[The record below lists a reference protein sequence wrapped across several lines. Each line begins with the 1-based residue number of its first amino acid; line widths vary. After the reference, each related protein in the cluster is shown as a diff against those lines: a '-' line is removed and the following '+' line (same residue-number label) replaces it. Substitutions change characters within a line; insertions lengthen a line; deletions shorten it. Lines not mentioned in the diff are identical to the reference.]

1 VNGRCRKGWSEVM
14 TNYFLGVDIGNTKSH
29 ALISDEQGNVLGFS
43 KAGCGNHEI
52 IGYELF
58 ADLIQLL
65 VGDALTSA
73 GISSQA
79 VKAAGFGIAG
89 YDWPSQYEALYKGIQ
104 LIDLGGPLAM
114 VNDTVIG
121 LVAGAPQGWG
131 IGLVAG
137 TGSNCWGMDQKGRF
151 GRMTGLTHL
160 MDEGGG
166 AGSLVLWA
174 VQAIGRAWTMRGP
187 STKLTDIFLA
197 HYGEAEVIHLLE
209 RLGNQGEQIDASL
222 APLVIETAHKGDTVA
237 LEIIQRAAESLSS
250 LCVGVARQ
258 LDLIGQEVDVV
269 LIGSVFKA
277 GRIFID
283 PLNKY
288 IHAEMPLA
296 TLNRLDCPPVV
307 GGVLLAM
314 KEAGY
319 QPKPDT
325 IMKLKKVTLD
335 RVALL
340 DPSG

>member
-1 VNGRCRKGWSEVM
+1 M
-14 TNYFLGVDIGNTKSH
+14 TDYFLGVDIGNTKSH
-29 ALISDEQGNVLGFS
+29 ALIADEQGNVLGFG

-58 ADLIQLL
+58 AELIQLL
-65 VGDALTSA
+65 VGEALTSA

-79 VKAAGFGIAG
+79 VKGAGFGIAG
-89 YDWPSQYEALYKGIQ
+89 YDWPTQYEELYKGIQ
-104 LIDLGGPLAM
+104 MLHLGGPAVM
-114 VNDTVIG
+114 VNDAVIG

-137 TGSNCWGMDQKGRF
+137 TGSNCWGMDQKGCF
-151 GRMTGLTHL
+151 GRMTGLSHL

-166 AGSLVLWA
+166 ASSLVLWA
-174 VQAIGRAWTMRGP
+174 VQAIGRAWTKRGP
-187 STKLTDIFLA
+187 CTMLTDIFLE
-197 HYGEAEVIHLLE
+197 HYGETEVIRLLE

-237 LEIIQRAAESLSS
+237 LEIIQRATESLSS

-258 LDLIGQEVDVV
+258 LDLIDQEVDVV

-277 GRIFID
+277 GSIFID
-283 PLNKY
+283 PLKKC

-296 TLNRLDCPPVV
+296 ALTRLDCPPVV
-307 GGVLLAM
+307 GGAILAM
-314 KEAGY
+314 KEYGF
-319 QPKPDT
+319 QPKPET
-325 IMKLKKVTLD
+325 IMQLKKATLD

-340 DPSG
+340 DQSG

>member
-1 VNGRCRKGWSEVM
+1 M
-14 TNYFLGVDIGNTKSH
+14 TEYFLGVDIGNTKSH
-29 ALISDEQGNVLGFS
+29 ALIADGQGNVLGFA

-52 IGYELF
+52 IGYDLF
-58 ADLIQLL
+58 TELIQLL
-65 VGDALTSA
+65 VEEALTSA
-73 GISSQA
+73 GVSPREI
-79 VKAAGFGIAG
+79 KGAGFGIAG
-89 YDWPSQYEALYKGIQ
+89 YDWPSQYELLYKGIQ
-104 LIDLGGPLAM
+104 PLNLGGPVVL

-151 GRMTGLTHL
+151 GRMTGLSHL

-166 AGSLVLWA
+166 AGSVVLWA
-174 VQAIGRAWTMRGP
+174 VQAIGRAWTLRGP
-187 STKLTDIFLA
+187 ATMLTDIFLE
-197 HYGEAEVIHLLE
+197 HYGETEVIRLLE

-222 APLVIETAHKGDTVA
+222 APLVIETAHNGDTVA

-258 LDLIGQEVDVV
+258 LDLTGQPVDVV

-277 GRIFID
+277 GSIFID
-283 PLNKY
+283 PLNDC

-296 TLNRLDCPPVV
+296 ALTRLDCPPVV
-307 GGVLLAM
+307 GGILLAM
-314 KEAGY
+314 KEAGF
-319 QPKPDT
+319 QLKPDAIIT
-325 IMKLKKVTLD
+325 LKKATLD

-340 DPSG
+340 DQTG